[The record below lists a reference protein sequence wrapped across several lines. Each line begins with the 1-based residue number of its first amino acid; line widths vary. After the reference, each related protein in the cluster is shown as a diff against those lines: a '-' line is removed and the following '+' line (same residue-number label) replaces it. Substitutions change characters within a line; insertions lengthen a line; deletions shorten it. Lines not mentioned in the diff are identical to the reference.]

1 MKTIKEI
8 LDNYK
13 DYGTFLEDRFG
24 KRLCQFLTIE
34 QMKQIGFEYNDIEK
48 ANAHHPKEWTEENIL
63 SQLKYDVEFGWEKAC
78 DERGISASLMFEVV
92 QTWCK
97 VLENGLGD
105 FTDYYPY
112 GKPLFREVAK
122 LYGWELAEE

>member
-13 DYGTFLEDRFG
+13 DYETFLEDRFG
-24 KRLCQFLTIE
+24 VRLCEFLTIE

-48 ANAHHPKEWTEENIL
+48 ANADHPKEWTEENIL
-63 SQLKYDVEFGWEKAC
+63 SQLKYDVEFGWQKAC
-78 DERGISASLMFEVV
+78 NERGISTSLMFEVV
-92 QTWCK
+92 RTWCK

-105 FTDYYPY
+105 FTDYGPY

-122 LYGWELAEE
+122 LYDWELEK